1 MMRKQTN
8 TLLSALVFAFASA
21 LVSVPTILVASNAVA
36 QEAEQEIKAS
46 DKKTRRVPTLRGKVY
61 EQLARAQTAADE
73 AGNVEEAIA
82 ILKEVEDKSHS
93 MNAYEKAMM
102 YNFFGFIYYNNEDYD
117 KALTSFAKVV
127 EQQPIPEKFEM
138 TTLFSLA
145 QLNLMQGNY
154 ADTIT
159 YLERWESLNTG
170 PIPPKNK
177 VIKAQAYYQNKQY
190 DEAADW
196 ITQAIHD
203 HEEEGMI
210 PDEGWLILQRAVF
223 YELKQ
228 PEKVKDV
235 LIKMVK
241 LFDEPKYW
249 IQLAGMYGEL
259 GEERKQLAIMETAY
273 QRGFVET
280 SADIFNMA
288 QLYYYHRVPYKG
300 AKLMEQAMQDGALE
314 KNLRNL
320 KFLGQ
325 SWSLA
330 KEQDKAIPVM
340 MEAAALSE
348 NGELDAQLAQIL
360 LNEERFDDAIAAVD
374 RAVEKGDLRNPGLV
388 YLIKGMALYNK
399 KQYALALDQLAE
411 AEKHQKS
418 RAMAQQWMQF
428 VQGEKRQADAIAQEL
443 GS

>member
-8 TLLSALVFAFASA
+8 TLLSALAFAFASA
-21 LVSVPTILVASNAVA
+21 TVSVPTMLVAGDAVA
-36 QEAEQEIKAS
+36 QEQKAS
-46 DKKTRRVPTLRGKVY
+46 EKKTRRVPTLRGKVY

-73 AGNVEEAIA
+73 AGDVEEAIS
-82 ILKEVEDKSHS
+82 ILKEVEDKADS

-102 YNFFGFIYYNNEDYD
+102 YNFFGFIYYNNEDYA
-117 KALTSFAKVV
+117 KALESFAKVV

-154 ADTIT
+154 DDTIT

-170 PIPPKNK
+170 PVPVKNK
-177 VIKAQAYYQNKQY
+177 VIKAQSYYQNKKY
-190 DEAADW
+190 DEAAMW
-196 ITQAIHD
+196 ISEAVAD
-203 HEEEGMI
+203 HEAEGMI
-210 PDEGWLILQRAVF
+210 PDEGWLILQRAIF

-228 PEKVKDV
+228 PQKVKDV

-273 QRGFVET
+273 QRGFVNT
-280 SADIFNMA
+280 SADVFNMA

-300 AKLMEQAMQDGALE
+300 AKLMEQAMNDGVLE

-340 MEAAALSE
+340 MQAAELSE
-348 NGELDAQLAQIL
+348 DGELDAQLAQIL
-360 LNEERFDDAIAAVD
+360 LNEERFDDAIAAAD
-374 RAVEKGDLRNPGLV
+374 RAVEKGELRNPGLV

-399 KQYALALDQLAE
+399 KQYALALNQLAE

-418 RAMAQQWMQF
+418 RAMAQQWKQF
-428 VQGEKRQADAIAQEL
+428 VQGEKRQADAIAVEL
-443 GS
+443 GAS